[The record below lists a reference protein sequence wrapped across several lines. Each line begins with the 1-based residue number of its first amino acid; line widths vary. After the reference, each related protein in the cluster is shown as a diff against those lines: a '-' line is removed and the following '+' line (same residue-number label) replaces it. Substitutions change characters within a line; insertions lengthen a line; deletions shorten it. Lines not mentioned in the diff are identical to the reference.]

1 MCKGVVLMTRV
12 YDLSV
17 TIANYG
23 YDPRPAEIEYRNHKD
38 NTRYYAGTT
47 GVEPTA
53 FPDGEALNTET
64 LTILTHTGTH
74 LDAPWHYG
82 TISEGKPAMTIDDVP
97 LEWCYGDG
105 VVLDFRHKR
114 PQDVIDVKDLK
125 DELTRIGYTLKPG
138 DIPCIMCLGGDQY
151 LTNKNYYSLHTGITK
166 DALFWMLDQG
176 IKVIGTDGWSLDKP
190 MKYMKEEY
198 FAGNKDAMWPVHFAG
213 RERAY
218 CHIEKLTNLD
228 LLPKPFG
235 FKIYFFPIKI
245 ARASAGWCRP
255 VAIFED

>member
-1 MCKGVVLMTRV
+1 
-12 YDLSV
+12 
-17 TIANYG
+17 
-23 YDPRPAEIEYRNHKD
+23 
-38 NTRYYAGTT
+38 
-47 GVEPTA
+47 
-53 FPDGEALNTET
+53 
-64 LTILTHTGTH
+64 
-74 LDAPWHYG
+74 
-82 TISEGKPAMTIDDVP
+82 
-97 LEWCYGDG
+97 
-105 VVLDFRHKR
+105 
-114 PQDVIDVKDLK
+114 
-125 DELTRIGYTLKPG
+125 
-138 DIPCIMCLGGDQY
+138 
-151 LTNKNYYSLHTGITK
+151 
-166 DALFWMLDQG
+166 
-176 IKVIGTDGWSLDKP
+176 

>member
-1 MCKGVVLMTRV
+1 
-12 YDLSV
+12 
-17 TIANYG
+17 
-23 YDPRPAEIEYRNHKD
+23 
-38 NTRYYAGTT
+38 
-47 GVEPTA
+47 
-53 FPDGEALNTET
+53 
-64 LTILTHTGTH
+64 
-74 LDAPWHYG
+74 
-82 TISEGKPAMTIDDVP
+82 
-97 LEWCYGDG
+97 
-105 VVLDFRHKR
+105 
-114 PQDVIDVKDLK
+114 
-125 DELTRIGYTLKPG
+125 
-138 DIPCIMCLGGDQY
+138 MCLGGDQY

-166 DALFWMLDQG
+166 EALFWMLDQG

-190 MKYMKEEY
+190 MKYMKEDY

>member
-1 MCKGVVLMTRV
+1 MKKV

-38 NTRYYAGTT
+38 NARYYAGTT
-47 GVEPTA
+47 GVDPSA

-64 LTILTHTGTH
+64 LTILTNTGTH

-82 TISEGKPAMTIDDVP
+82 TQSEGKPAMTIDDVP

-105 VVLDFRHKR
+105 VVLDFRHKG
-114 PQDVIDVKDLK
+114 PQDVIDVADLEE
-125 DELTRIGYTLKPG
+125 ELKRIGYTLKPG

-166 DALFWMLDQG
+166 EALFWMLDQG

-190 MKYMKEEY
+190 MKYMKEDY